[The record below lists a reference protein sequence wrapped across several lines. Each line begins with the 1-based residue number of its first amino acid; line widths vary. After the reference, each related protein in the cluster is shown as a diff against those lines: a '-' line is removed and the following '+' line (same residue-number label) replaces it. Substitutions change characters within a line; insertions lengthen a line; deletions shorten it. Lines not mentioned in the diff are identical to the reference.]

1 MHSFPQFTRSTLWG
15 EFAWVG
21 AIIFEGNFLV
31 RWQFSSGQLSGG
43 GRGGSY
49 PRGKLSRGQLSG
61 GQSSRRQLSGGEQ
74 FSSGANCP
82 KTKENSYEEVHGVK
96 WQTFL
101 IDLFLITISMAIF
114 SKDHALLYVSL
125 HAETKEFSLLTNFT
139 FTEVLYIFGPWW
151 RFQIICK
158 DLIDTDNGEW
168 FFNSF

>member
-31 RWQFSSGQLSGG
+31 RG
-43 GRGGSY
+43 
-49 PRGKLSRGQLSG
+49 
-61 GQSSRRQLSGGEQ
+61 Q

>member
-31 RWQFSSGQLSGG
+31 RGQFSSGQLSGG
-43 GRGGSY
+43 G
-49 PRGKLSRGQLSG
+49 GQLSTG
-61 GQSSRRQLSGGEQ
+61 EIVQGAIIRGQSSRRQLSGGEQ

-158 DLIDTDNGEW
+158 DLIDTDDGEW

>member
-1 MHSFPQFTRSTLWG
+1 MHSFPQFTCSTLWG

-31 RWQFSSGQLSGG
+31 RGQFSSE
-43 GRGGSY
+43 
-49 PRGKLSRGQLSG
+49 QLSG
-61 GQSSRRQLSGGEQ
+61 GQSSRRQLSRGEQ
-74 FSSGANCP
+74 FSSGGNCP

-125 HAETKEFSLLTNFT
+125 HAETKEFSLLKNFT
-139 FTEVLYIFGPWW
+139 FIEVLYIFGPWW